1 MMRQNLV
8 GTIRIEDPVK
18 MLECIVENERFF
30 GYDPYYGDLRE
41 AMLNSATRIVEGHK
55 VFDQGFMA
63 WYIDYLDKAT
73 LKDLQREPWDFGQK
87 KEFLKEKYI

>member
-41 AMLNSATRIVEGHK
+41 AMLNSEVTR
-55 VFDQGFMA
+55 
-63 WYIDYLDKAT
+63 
-73 LKDLQREPWDFGQK
+73 
-87 KEFLKEKYI
+87 